1 MYVGYYAETWNTSVY
16 WHRGLLSFDVMHAD
30 SGGFICFYEYHSFD
44 TIIFLSKKKSIL
56 SIKHTSI
63 IVHVRRVPAKQNT
76 LKVKITKQWSGE
88 KGRKSDSHNKYNY
101 IFDRMRWNNN
111 DSVFI
116 SFLARRHFQAKLS
129 NSQSQLD
136 VFIDMPLFHSTP
148 CHCLRVCAISHEHFF
163 SLQYFIEFPLVID
176 IGVMTRLRLTCL
188 DFALSRFFFAP
199 FNTLSRYECRNCV
212 WKWWNIFEICNFSTL
227 VCNWN
232 ETYPRT

>member
-1 MYVGYYAETWNTSVY
+1 MKYICVLTSWAIVIWRYARRQWRIY
-16 WHRGLLSFDVMHAD
+16 MFLWISFIWYNNF
-30 SGGFICFYEYHSFD
+30 FI
-44 TIIFLSKKKSIL
+44 KKKINTIDQTHIYHCTCAQSP
-56 SIKHTSI
+56 SQTKHIESENNE
-63 IVHVRRVPAKQNT
+63 VREN
-76 LKVKITKQWSGE
+76 
-88 KGRKSDSHNKYNY
+88 GRKSDSHNKYNY

-148 CHCLRVCAISHEHFF
+148 CLCLRVCAISHEHFF